1 MIVGFVAAGLLAVV
15 AGVLV
20 VTSRRIVHAALW
32 LVVALGAVAG
42 CFGALAAEFV
52 ALVQIL
58 VYVGAIVVLVLF
70 ALMLTKAPTNPLK
83 DLTTKRSPFAASV
96 AVVLALVLGAGVV
109 LAFGNEKIEPVPAGA
124 ASDVGAAVFQTW
136 VLPFEVL
143 SVLLLAALIGAIVLS
158 QRPGPSAEADTEAV
172 AADKA
177 ADKAGDKAGDTA
189 RDKAGD
195 KAEDRA

>member
-1 MIVGFVAAGLLAVV
+1 VTTVLFSVAGLLAIA

-42 CFGALAAEFV
+42 CFGALHAEFV

-70 ALMLTKAPTNPLK
+70 ALMLTKAPTNPLPE
-83 DLTTKRSPFAASV
+83 LTTRRSPFAAVV
-96 AVVLALVLGAGVV
+96 AGVLALILGFGVV
-109 LAFGNEKIEPVPAGA
+109 LAFGNDKIKPVSAGSA
-124 ASDVGAAVFQTW
+124 HDIGKSVFQAW
-136 VLPFEVL
+136 VVPFEVL

-158 QRPGPSAEADTEAV
+158 QRAGKLSERLDTLAESAKE
-172 AADKA
+172 K
-177 ADKAGDKAGDTA
+177 GD
-189 RDKAGD
+189 R
-195 KAEDRA
+195 

>member
-1 MIVGFVAAGLLAVV
+1 VTTALFATAGVV
-15 AGVLV
+15 ALFASIMV

-42 CFGALAAEFV
+42 CFGALHAELV

-70 ALMLTKAPTNPLK
+70 ALMLTKAPTNPLPA
-83 DLTTKRSPFAASV
+83 LTTHRSPFAAVV
-96 AVVLALVLGAGVV
+96 AGVLALVLGAGVV
-109 LAFGNEKIEPVPAGA
+109 LAFGNEKIKPVPDGSAEAIGN
-124 ASDVGAAVFQTW
+124 AVFRTW

-158 QRPGPSAEADTEAV
+158 QRSGKKEN
-172 AADKA
+172 
-177 ADKAGDKAGDTA
+177 
-189 RDKAGD
+189 
-195 KAEDRA
+195 

>member
-1 MIVGFVAAGLLAVV
+1 VTTVLFSVAGLVAIV

-42 CFGALAAEFV
+42 CFGALHAEFV

-70 ALMLTKAPTNPLK
+70 ALMLTKAPTNPLPE
-83 DLTTKRSPFAASV
+83 LTTRRSPFAAVV
-96 AVVLALVLGAGVV
+96 AGVLALMLGAGVV
-109 LAFGNEKIEPVPAGA
+109 LAFGNEKIKPVSAGSA
-124 ASDVGAAVFQTW
+124 QDIGTSVFHAW
-136 VLPFEVL
+136 VVPFEVL

-158 QRPGPSAEADTEAV
+158 QRSGKLSERPDTLAESAEE
-172 AADKA
+172 K
-177 ADKAGDKAGDTA
+177 GD
-189 RDKAGD
+189 R
-195 KAEDRA
+195 

>member
-1 MIVGFVAAGLLAVV
+1 MTVLFVAAGLVAV
-15 AGVLV
+15 AASILV

-42 CFGALAAEFV
+42 CFGAMQAEFV

-70 ALMLTKAPTNPLK
+70 ALMLTKAPMNPLA
-83 DLTTKRSPFAASV
+83 DLTSGRGPFAAVV
-96 AVVLALVLGAGVV
+96 AGVFAIVLGSGVIV
-109 LAFGNEKIEPVPAGA
+109 AFGNEDIEPVPAGSA
-124 ASDVGAAVFQTW
+124 KAVGTAVFQSW

-158 QRPGPSAEADTEAV
+158 QRP
-172 AADKA
+172 K
-177 ADKAGDKAGDTA
+177 GDQ
-189 RDKAGD
+189 
-195 KAEDRA
+195 

>member
-1 MIVGFVAAGLLAVV
+1 VTTVLFSVAGLLAIV

-42 CFGALAAEFV
+42 CFGALHAEFV

-70 ALMLTKAPTNPLK
+70 ALMLTKAPTNPLPE
-83 DLTTKRSPFAASV
+83 LTTRRSPFAAVV
-96 AVVLALVLGAGVV
+96 AGVLALILGSGVV
-109 LAFGNEKIEPVPAGA
+109 LAFGNEKIKPVSAGSA
-124 ASDVGAAVFQTW
+124 HDIGTSVFQAW
-136 VLPFEVL
+136 VVPFEVL

-158 QRPGPSAEADTEAV
+158 QRAGKLSERPDTLAESAEE
-172 AADKA
+172 K
-177 ADKAGDKAGDTA
+177 GD
-189 RDKAGD
+189 R
-195 KAEDRA
+195 

>member
-1 MIVGFVAAGLLAVV
+1 VTTVLFSVAGLVAIA

-42 CFGALAAEFV
+42 CFGALHAEFV

-70 ALMLTKAPTNPLK
+70 ALMLTKAPTNPLPE
-83 DLTTKRSPFAASV
+83 LTTRRSPFAAVV
-96 AVVLALVLGAGVV
+96 AGVLALMLGSGVV
-109 LAFGNEKIEPVPAGA
+109 LAFGNDKIKPVSAGSA
-124 ASDVGAAVFQTW
+124 HDIGTSVFQAW
-136 VLPFEVL
+136 VVPFEVL

-158 QRPGPSAEADTEAV
+158 QRSGKLSERPDTLAESAEE
-172 AADKA
+172 K
-177 ADKAGDKAGDTA
+177 GD
-189 RDKAGD
+189 R
-195 KAEDRA
+195 

>member
-1 MIVGFVAAGLLAVV
+1 VTAALFSV
-15 AGVLV
+15 AGAVALFASIMV

-42 CFGALAAEFV
+42 CFGALHAELV

-70 ALMLTKAPTNPLK
+70 ALMLTKAPTNPLPA
-83 DLTTKRSPFAASV
+83 LTTRRSPFAAVV
-96 AVVLALVLGAGVV
+96 AGALAVLLGTGVV
-109 LAFGNEKIEPVPAGA
+109 VAFGNEKIKPVPDGSAEAIGN
-124 ASDVGAAVFQTW
+124 AVFRTW

-158 QRPGPSAEADTEAV
+158 QRPG
-172 AADKA
+172 K
-177 ADKAGDKAGDTA
+177 
-189 RDKAGD
+189 
-195 KAEDRA
+195 ED

>member
-1 MIVGFVAAGLLAVV
+1 VTTVLFSVAGLVAIV

-42 CFGALAAEFV
+42 CFGALHAEFV

-70 ALMLTKAPTNPLK
+70 ALMLTKAPTNPLPE
-83 DLTTKRSPFAASV
+83 LTTRRSPFAAVV
-96 AVVLALVLGAGVV
+96 AGVLALMLGSGVV
-109 LAFGNEKIEPVPAGA
+109 LAFGNEKIKPVSAGSA
-124 ASDVGAAVFQTW
+124 QDIGTSVFHAW
-136 VLPFEVL
+136 VVPFEVL

-158 QRPGPSAEADTEAV
+158 QRSGKSSERPDTLAESAE
-172 AADKA
+172 DK
-177 ADKAGDKAGDTA
+177 GD
-189 RDKAGD
+189 R
-195 KAEDRA
+195 

>member
-1 MIVGFVAAGLLAVV
+1 MTTVLFSVAGLAAIA

-42 CFGALAAEFV
+42 CFGALHAEFV

-70 ALMLTKAPTNPLK
+70 ALMLTKAPTNPLPE
-83 DLTTKRSPFAASV
+83 LTTRRSPFAAVV
-96 AVVLALVLGAGVV
+96 AGVLALMLGSGVV
-109 LAFGNEKIEPVPAGA
+109 LAFGNEKIRPVAAGSA
-124 ASDVGAAVFQTW
+124 HDIGTSVFQAW
-136 VLPFEVL
+136 VVPFEVL

-158 QRPGPSAEADTEAV
+158 QRSGKLSKRPDTLAESAKE
-172 AADKA
+172 K
-177 ADKAGDKAGDTA
+177 GD
-189 RDKAGD
+189 R
-195 KAEDRA
+195 

>member
-1 MIVGFVAAGLLAVV
+1 MTTALFSIAGAVV
-15 AGVLV
+15 IAAAVLV

-42 CFGALAAEFV
+42 CFGALHAEFV

-70 ALMLTKAPTNPLK
+70 ALMLTKAPTNPLPA
-83 DLTTKRSPFAASV
+83 LTTRRSPFAAGV
-96 AVVLALVLGAGVV
+96 AVVLALVLGTGVV
-109 LAFGNEKIEPVPAGA
+109 IAFGNEKVKPVPAGSA
-124 ASDVGAAVFQTW
+124 ADIGTAVFRVW

-158 QRPGPSAEADTEAV
+158 QRSGKLSEPSDTVSSSDDSAQ
-172 AADKA
+172 K
-177 ADKAGDKAGDTA
+177 GDV
-189 RDKAGD
+189 
-195 KAEDRA
+195 

>member
-1 MIVGFVAAGLLAVV
+1 VIVVFAAAGLLAVV
-15 AGVLV
+15 ASVLV

-42 CFGALAAEFV
+42 CFGALGGEFV

-83 DLTTKRSPFAASV
+83 DLTTRRSPFAATV
-96 AVVLALVLGAGVV
+96 AVVLGLVLGTGVV
-109 LAFGNEKIEPVPAGA
+109 LVFGNETIDPVPAGSA
-124 ASDVGAAVFQTW
+124 QDVGSAVFRTW

-143 SVLLLAALIGAIVLS
+143 SVLLLAALVGAIVLS
-158 QRPGPSAEADTEAV
+158 KRSGF
-172 AADKA
+172 
-177 ADKAGDKAGDTA
+177 
-189 RDKAGD
+189 RDDG
-195 KAEDRA
+195 EDR